1 MPTSPPAKNAS
12 RVETP
17 APAGAP
23 DTPITRSPDRTR
35 AGLLEAATAEFAAHG
50 FSGASVNEI
59 AARAGTNKRMIYHYF
74 GNKEDLYLAVLEAI
88 YARIRVGERTLELDH
103 LAPREAVE
111 RLVRFTWA
119 HFVEHPEFL
128 ALLNIENMQEARH
141 LKRSTRVRE
150 MHSPLVDLL
159 RGVLARGAADGTLRD
174 GVDAVDLYVSIA
186 ALCWFPLSNRHTL
199 GVIFDRD
206 PTDREAMRRRT
217 DHAVAVVMGF
227 LRPDPALG
235 ERGAVDS
242 ATTSHLP

>member
-1 MPTSPPAKNAS
+1 MRASPSSPSRATSGADGAS
-12 RVETP
+12 TAP
-17 APAGAP
+17 SLDAPA
-23 DTPITRSPDRTR
+23 TRSPNRTR
-35 AGLLEAATAEFAAHG
+35 AGLLTAATAEFAAHG

-103 LAPREAVE
+103 LPPREAVE
-111 RLVRFTWA
+111 RLVRFTWG

-128 ALLNIENMQEARH
+128 ALLNIENMQQARH

-159 RGVLARGAADGTLRD
+159 RGVLDRGAADGTLRA
-174 GVDAVDLYVSIA
+174 GVDAVELYVSIA

-206 PTDREAMRRRT
+206 PADRRAMGRRT

-227 LRPDPALG
+227 LRPDPDA
-235 ERGAVDS
+235 S
-242 ATTSHLP
+242 APDGR